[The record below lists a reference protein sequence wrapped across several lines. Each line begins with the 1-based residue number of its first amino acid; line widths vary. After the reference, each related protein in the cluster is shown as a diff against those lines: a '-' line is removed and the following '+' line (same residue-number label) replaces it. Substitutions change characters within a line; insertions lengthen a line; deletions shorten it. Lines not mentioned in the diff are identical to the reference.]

1 MFWTVSKKS
10 SATQKAAR
18 FIVPLHRSNRTGALW
33 EPHGIGSIGSTEL
46 IQQSL
51 GKIRVVAAG
60 KICLTRSGAD
70 QATVRAL
77 QRGDTLWVSLS
88 QLISWCQLV
97 APNERTCF
105 KLGGDLEGF
114 AVDFSFEF
122 L

>member
-1 MFWTVSKKS
+1 MFLTVSKKS

-33 EPHGIGSIGSTEL
+33 EANGIGSIGSTEL
-46 IQQSL
+46 IQHDTVSSL

-60 KICLTRSGAD
+60 MTCLTRSGAD

-77 QRGDTLWVSLS
+77 QRGDTHKLWVSLP

-97 APNERTCF
+97 APKTGLKKMFQTRW
-105 KLGGDLEGF
+105 
-114 AVDFSFEF
+114 
-122 L
+122 